1 MSKVRKGIVVL
12 VTAAVCA
19 VVPVAMGETSASAST
34 PSPAV
39 AKGRP
44 TQLGGGV
51 VEPQSFGQ
59 TWQ

>member
-19 VVPVAMGETSASAST
+19 VIPVAAASKAPTQAST
-34 PSPAV
+34 STSIVKSPNPVPAFM
-39 AKGRP
+39 G
-44 TQLGGGV
+44 
-51 VEPQSFGQ
+51 S